1 LTFDAQAKA
10 IEDVPNIAVVVEPT
24 RRYGFPSNAKGPY
37 SLAEAAVP

>member
-1 LTFDAQAKA
+1 LTFNAQAKA
-10 IEDVPNIAVVVEPT
+10 IKDVLNIAVVVEPT